1 MNITK
6 ATILFFSLFSLTLSA
21 QPVNWQ
27 IIEQDFQT
35 GDTVYAEFR
44 AYNFTGIGAF
54 QFCFKVD
61 TAKADFLLVES
72 FNAPEQEEKLP
83 EGVKPV
89 YTETQKQFLLS
100 ADTSGGKTPENS
112 LVVFSPLEFTGS
124 VPGLDN
130 GDFSWHS
137 KPGYNLPAGQLRS
150 VWSNPYGSTVAD
162 GLIIFKIRLKAKQ
175 AGSLSQTLNLWPN
188 HFLKPSCY
196 KAIPLTWLGY
206 MPFVYVAESQE
217 ETTATVEP
225 PNRVFISAS
234 PNPVS
239 ETLFLG
245 INLAQSEKILVN
257 LYDANGYAV
266 FGQRYEHPG
275 GQQGFKVEMPTTPGM
290 YLLTVQSS
298 DGVTAKKIV
307 KN

>member
-54 QFCFKVD
+54 QFCLKVD
-61 TAKADFLLVES
+61 TAKADYLIL
-72 FNAPEQEEKLP
+72 N
-83 EGVKPV
+83 G
-89 YTETQKQFLLS
+89 
-100 ADTSGGKTPENS
+100 
-112 LVVFSPLEFTGS
+112 SPIEFTGNLPS
-124 VPGLDN
+124 LDN
-130 GDFSWHS
+130 NDFSWHS